1 MACSAN
7 QEQAAIS
14 NFALRVINL
23 FILRPI
29 QEMLGFFVV
38 VVVVVVVVV
47 CCGCFFVCLFGF
59 FFFFFLSRPPDS
71 VPRLKKAGEIQW
83 GKNPAAYANTRY
95 NPERSSPVLFFFF
108 PFFLPIKLINC
119 ALLLM
124 TINMFNNK

>member
-38 VVVVVVVVV
+38 VVVV

-59 FFFFFLSRPPDS
+59 FFFLNRPPDCS
-71 VPRLKKAGEIQW
+71 EVKKSRGNTM
-83 GKNPAAYANTRY
+83 GKK
-95 NPERSSPVLFFFF
+95 SGGL
-108 PFFLPIKLINC
+108 C
-119 ALLLM
+119 
-124 TINMFNNK
+124 